1 MMNKLFVFIWMPWL
15 LFDLGEV
22 QPCRSSHLNGTLSG
36 FHCPCRNNII
46 AEISMTE
53 RWQCFL
59 LCMRHLD
66 CILMEHNEDGK
77 VCKLSKGL
85 CYEAE
90 GRGDVV
96 LTALGPP
103 RLGCVEWRRKS
114 DTLPQNLVW
123 VSEVGSMGKDKVLG
137 RLLIGDLLLPGFSTG
152 AISVTSTYNSKRYSN
167 SVTEFLWVSPGC
179 PILWVPLS
187 GIPGADLPTGALVGG
202 HLDDGTHL
210 YVAKAWVA
218 NAVFR
223 LGYYNPVTG
232 LGYFWYYRTRTTS
245 QVSLLMLL

>member
-77 VCKLSKGL
+77 VCKLAKGL

-103 RLGCVEWRRKS
+103 RLGCVEW
-114 DTLPQNLVW
+114 
-123 VSEVGSMGKDKVLG
+123 
-137 RLLIGDLLLPGFSTG
+137 LLFSYITFS
-152 AISVTSTYNSKRYSN
+152 AVNINKTDAYFVT
-167 SVTEFLWVSPGC
+167 FLW
-179 PILWVPLS
+179 
-187 GIPGADLPTGALVGG
+187 
-202 HLDDGTHL
+202 HKFH
-210 YVAKAWVA
+210 
-218 NAVFR
+218 R
-223 LGYYNPVTG
+223 
-232 LGYFWYYRTRTTS
+232 FWCVRKYIKQLCNKTIHTFY
-245 QVSLLMLL
+245 